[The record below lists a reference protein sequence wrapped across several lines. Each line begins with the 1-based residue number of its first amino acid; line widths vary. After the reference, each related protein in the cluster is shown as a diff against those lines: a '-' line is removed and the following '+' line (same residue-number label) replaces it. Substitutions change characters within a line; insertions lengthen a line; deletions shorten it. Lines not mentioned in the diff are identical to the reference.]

1 MQDGT
6 HNIRA
11 SLSFSIIKA
20 SICTP
25 KMIADVAIAVR
36 SATRLIPCEPWPLP
50 TPEDV
55 VAAGV
60 EEVVEDMMRTE
71 RR

>member
-1 MQDGT
+1 
-6 HNIRA
+6 
-11 SLSFSIIKA
+11 
-20 SICTP
+20 
-25 KMIADVAIAVR
+25 
-36 SATRLIPCEPWPLP
+36 LP